1 MGNNY
6 VLSDPHGMHSLFME
20 MLEKIDFSYGKD
32 HLCINGDCI
41 DRGPD
46 GIKILQEIMHHQDS
60 MTLILGNHEYMMLA
74 AYKPNASEADKCL
87 WMLNGGTSTQAAFQ
101 CLTKAEQN
109 ELLLFLRS
117 CPSYVDV
124 TVNGQAYHLTHGW
137 PADSTYDRVWRHP
150 PRGIESRNPLK
161 DGIKLIVGHT
171 VTLRLY
177 TENHW
182 EQNYIIR
189 RMIEDNAHLR
199 ICKTPEFIC
208 IDCGCG
214 HDLPVSRLACLRLDD
229 MREFYV

>member
-1 MGNNY
+1 MGNRY
-6 VLSDPHGMHSLFME
+6 VLSDIHGMHSLLME
-20 MLEKIDFSYGKD
+20 MLKKIKFSYDED
-32 HLCINGDCI
+32 HLYINGDGI

-74 AYKPNASEADKCL
+74 AYEPNASEADKRL
-87 WMLNGGTSTQAAFQ
+87 WMLNGGSATQAVFEG
-101 CLTKAEQN
+101 LTKAEQN

-124 TVNGQAYHLTHGW
+124 NINGQAYHLTHGW
-137 PADSTYDRVWRHP
+137 PAETTYERVWRHP
-150 PRGIESRNPLK
+150 PQGIDSHNPLH
-161 DGIKLIVGHT
+161 DDSKLIVGHT

-177 TENHW
+177 TENRW
-182 EQNYIIR
+182 EQNDMIR
-189 RMIEDNAHLR
+189 KMIENHQHLK

-214 HDLPVSRLACLRLDD
+214 HELPISRLACLRLDD
-229 MREFYV
+229 MSEFYV